1 MTRLFALCLP
11 LLLAACAGTPDVRY
25 YLLPPAAGTPAAVK
39 EGAAGVDVRLAGYL
53 ASPSI
58 AYRQG
63 PVRVS
68 LAQFHQ
74 WAEAPQPML
83 RRALAERLSK
93 RTGRAWLAQGN
104 GAVPRVIVEV
114 SEFGGSDDGS
124 ARVGGQYRFVA
135 SDGKAQES
143 WPFDIRVPQQGDGY
157 AALAEALG
165 EGVDRLA
172 GEIAARPL
180 PR

>member
-1 MTRLFALCLP
+1 MNRLLVLCLP
-11 LLLAACAGTPDVRY
+11 LVLAACAGTPDVRY
-25 YLLPPAAGTPAAVK
+25 YLLPPAPSTPATAS
-39 EGAAGVDVRLAGYL
+39 ESAASVEVRLAGYL

-63 PVRVS
+63 PVQVS

-83 RRALAERLSK
+83 RRALAERLST
-93 RTGRAWLAQGN
+93 RTGRAWLTQGN
-104 GAVPRVIVEV
+104 STAPRVIVDV
-114 SEFGGSDDGS
+114 SEFGGSDDGT

-135 SDGKAQES
+135 SDGKAQAS

-157 AALAEALG
+157 AALAKALG